1 MDLSAIEACFDA
13 HQKTWEATRFLI
25 PVVAR
30 MAEVCAE
37 AIKQGHKIL
46 ICGMGEVQRMPSIL
60 LRNLW
65 DGSIENEFRCRP
77 LR

>member
-46 ICGMGEVQRMPSIL
+46 ICGNGKCSGCPAYCCGICGTVP
-60 LRNLW
+60 
-65 DGSIENEFRCRP
+65 
-77 LR
+77 